1 MEQMV
6 TQSAVTHLECSRT
19 GTRYPAGQVH
29 NTSADGWPLLVRY
42 DLEQLRARWDRDALA
57 DAPHSM
63 WRYAP
68 LLPVRRA
75 ENIVSLS
82 EGWTPLHRLNRFG
95 ERAECDNLWLKD
107 EGVNP
112 TGSFKARG
120 ISCAVSMC
128 RELGIQKLAIPTA
141 GNAGGALAA

>member
-19 GTRYPAGQVH
+19 GTTFAAGQVH

-57 DAPHSM
+57 DAPQSM

-75 ENIVSLS
+75 ENIVSLRKA
-82 EGWTPLHRLNRFG
+82 GRR
-95 ERAECDNLWLKD
+95 C
-107 EGVNP
+107 
-112 TGSFKARG
+112 TG
-120 ISCAVSMC
+120 
-128 RELGIQKLAIPTA
+128 
-141 GNAGGALAA
+141 